1 MLVQRVSNVFHV
13 VVDISHMLGEVLYR
27 LGYFGVVVA
36 VVAMDTG
43 LKPDTGKAKH
53 ASD

>member
-1 MLVQRVSNVFHV
+1 MLVQRVSNVFDV

-43 LKPDTGKAKH
+43 LKPDTDKAKH